1 MYMADKK
8 KSTQKSTD
16 KPKTLGTKEV
26 AAKLGITPTTF
37 RRVLRAAGK
46 NTDGE
51 YSRYEWKP
59 EDVQGDKL
67 DKLKKLVEEHT
78 QSKDDGKKS
87 GGKKKSKK
95 KAGSNKKKGGA
106 PADDTEDLGGDEE
119 EEEEEEIS

>member
-1 MYMADKK
+1 MYMAEKK
-8 KSTQKSTD
+8 KSTKKSD

-78 QSKDDGKKS
+78 QPKDGKKS

-95 KAGSNKKKGGA
+95 KAGSGKKKGGA
-106 PADDTEDLGGDEE
+106 PANDTEDFEGEE
-119 EEEEEEIS
+119 EAEEEEEEIS